1 MEAREYRTQ
10 DKSDWG
16 PGPWQDEPDKMQF
29 VDRGTGLP
37 CLIVR
42 NHSGALCGYVG
53 VPETHKAFELHYDAE
68 LVRGINVHGGLTFS
82 NHCTKGS
89 AEETHICH
97 VPAPGESD
105 NVWWFGFDCAH
116 LNDKSPAMEARSRAY
131 LPAHLMALHADDKY
145 RTINYVKRNIAKL
158 ALQLN
163 DL

>member
-16 PGPWQDEPDKMQF
+16 HGPWQEEPDKMQF
-29 VDRGTGLP
+29 VDQATGLP

-53 VPETHKAFELHYDAE
+53 VPENHKAFELHYDAE

-82 NHCTKGS
+82 DHCTKGG

-97 VPAPGESD
+97 VPAPGEPD

-116 LNDKSPAMEARSRAY
+116 SGDC
-131 LPAHLMALHADDKY
+131 LPAYHHGSVGLFGDRIKY
-145 RTINYVKRNIAKL
+145 RTINYVKRHISKL

>member
-10 DKSDWG
+10 DKTGWG

-29 VDRGTGLP
+29 VDQATGLP

-42 NHSGALCGYVG
+42 SPSSGSLCGYVG

-82 NHCTKGS
+82 NHCTKGG

-116 LNDKSPAMEARSRAY
+116 YRDICPGMVATLRSIGIDQDRS
-131 LPAHLMALHADDKY
+131 DETY